1 MRNGCSRNIP
11 FRTLDLPRPKET
23 PEMPPVLNRRVAA
36 GLATIAT
43 AGVLAGCGSSDD
55 DEPTTAAS
63 DASTAAETT
72 AADDGATGDAT
83 ASDATASEGPSE
95 YRDGTYEAD
104 GSYESPAGQESVGV
118 SLTLADGKI
127 TAVEVTPKAEHPNSQ
142 RFQGEFKDGIAS
154 EVVGKS
160 LDEIEVSKV
169 SGSSLTSGG
178 FNQAVETIKTEAQG

>member
-1 MRNGCSRNIP
+1 
-11 FRTLDLPRPKET
+11 
-23 PEMPPVLNRRVAA
+23 MPPVLKRRLAA
-36 GLATIAT
+36 GLATVAT
-43 AGVLAGCGSSDD
+43 AGVLAGCGSGDD
-55 DEPTTAAS
+55 DTESAAS
-63 DASTAAETT
+63 GSSTAAETT
-72 AADDGATGDAT
+72 GADASGADSGESAASGST
-83 ASDATASEGPSE
+83 ASDTASSGSSE

-118 SLTLADGKI
+118 SLTLADGRI

-142 RFQGEFKDGIAS
+142 KFQGEFKDGIAS

-178 FNQAVETIKTEAQG
+178 FNEAVETIKTEAQG

>member
-1 MRNGCSRNIP
+1 
-11 FRTLDLPRPKET
+11 
-23 PEMPPVLNRRVAA
+23 MPPVLNRRLAA
-36 GLATIAT
+36 GLATVAT

-55 DEPTTAAS
+55 DTESAAS
-63 DASTAAETT
+63 GSTAAEST
-72 AADDGATGDAT
+72 AAGSSSSAASEESTASEST
-83 ASDATASEGPSE
+83 ASDSAASGSSE
-95 YRDGTYEAD
+95 YQDGTYEAD

-142 RFQGEFKDGIAS
+142 KFQGEFKDGIAS